1 MASKNR
7 DGASIGIIANPAA
20 GRDIRRLVAQASVFP
35 IAEKRNMITR
45 IFSALGAVGVS
56 TCYLIPDESGIAD
69 RVKRAI
75 DHGPPEGQVWPEV
88 EFLDM
93 PIEESP
99 ADTLEGTARMVERGV
114 GGIMVLGGDGTNRL
128 VAQACDGVPLTS
140 LSTGTNNVFP
150 MMREATIAG
159 LAAGLV
165 ATGALPREEAS
176 RRNKMLRIT
185 VNGAPRDMALV
196 DVCVSGAAWT
206 GAKALW
212 RAEALDQLFVT
223 FAEADAIGLSSIAGL
238 VRPVSR
244 EAPTGVALDLG
255 SAPGRGAEGLGAAGT
270 GADGGYRGGARVRPG
285 GRRGAPHPASAR
297 AWWRSTA
304 SVRSPSGPRTG
315 WEWCW
320 IPTARSPWKFPE
332 RWSLPRGAACWS
344 RRQRRAYPHK
354 DVPGGSIARNMA
366 LSCSPGGRKGLP
378 GWRLRLTC
386 RATTDGERP
395 WLLWTTIECADCASS
410 GAPAKGQRCWR
421 R

>member
-1 MASKNR
+1 MAREIS

-56 TCYLIPDESGIAD
+56 TCYMIPDESGIAD

-75 DHGPPEGQVWPEV
+75 GHGPPEGQVWPEV
-88 EFLDM
+88 AFLDM

-99 ADTLEGTARMVERGV
+99 ADTLEGTTRMVERGV

-176 RRNKMLRIT
+176 RRNKVLRIT

-244 EAPTGVALDLG
+244 DAAAGVALDLG
-255 SAPGRGAEGLGAAGT
+255 SAPGAARMVSAPLAPGLMADIGVERVFDLEAGV
-270 GADGGYRGGARVRPG
+270 AHPIRL
-285 GRRGAPHPASAR
+285 RRG
-297 AWWRSTA
+297 
-304 SVRSPSGPRTG
+304 V
-315 WEWCW
+315 
-320 IPTARSPWKFPE
+320 
-332 RWSLPRGAACWS
+332 
-344 RRQRRAYPHK
+344 
-354 DVPGGSIARNMA
+354 VA
-366 LSCSPGGRKGLP
+366 L
-378 GWRLRLTC
+378 
-386 RATTDGERP
+386 DGEREIAFGP
-395 WLLWTTIECADCASS
+395 EDRVGVVLDPDGPLTVEVPRAMELAARAGLLEQAADARLS
-410 GAPAKGQRCWR
+410 A
-421 R
+421 

>member
-1 MASKNR
+1 MAREIS

-56 TCYLIPDESGIAD
+56 TCYMIPDESGIAD

-75 DHGPPEGQVWPEV
+75 GHGPPEGQVWPEV
-88 EFLDM
+88 AFLDM

-176 RRNKMLRIT
+176 RRNKVLRIT

-244 EAPTGVALDLG
+244 DAAGGVALDLG
-255 SAPGRGAEGLGAAGT
+255 SAPGAARMVSAPLAPGLMADIGVERVFDLEAGVAHPIRLARG
-270 GADGGYRGGARVRPG
+270 V
-285 GRRGAPHPASAR
+285 
-297 AWWRSTA
+297 
-304 SVRSPSGPRTG
+304 V
-315 WEWCW
+315 
-320 IPTARSPWKFPE
+320 
-332 RWSLPRGAACWS
+332 
-344 RRQRRAYPHK
+344 
-354 DVPGGSIARNMA
+354 A
-366 LSCSPGGRKGLP
+366 L
-378 GWRLRLTC
+378 
-386 RATTDGERP
+386 DGEREIAFGP
-395 WLLWTTIECADCASS
+395 EDRVAVVLDPDGPLTVEVPRAMELAARGGLLEQAADARLS
-410 GAPAKGQRCWR
+410 A
-421 R
+421 

>member
-1 MASKNR
+1 MARKPLS
-7 DGASIGIIANPAA
+7 GSAVGIIANPAA

-56 TCYLIPDESGIAD
+56 TCYMIPDESGIAD

-75 DHGPPEGQVWPEV
+75 AHGPPDGQVWPEV

-93 PIEESP
+93 PIEGTP
-99 ADTLEGTARMVERGV
+99 ADTLEATTRMVARGV
-114 GGIMVLGGDGTNRL
+114 GGIVVLGGDGTNRL

-165 ATGALPREEAS
+165 ATGALPREEAA
-176 RRNKMLRIT
+176 RRNKVLRVR
-185 VNGAPRDMALV
+185 VNGVPRDIALV
-196 DVCVSGAAWT
+196 DVCVCGETWT

-244 EAPTGVALDLG
+244 DDPTGVAVDLAAVPG
-255 SAPGRGAEGLGAAGT
+255 AARTVSAPLAPGLMAEIGVERVADLEAG
-270 GADGGYRGGARVRPG
+270 V
-285 GRRGAPHPASAR
+285 PHPIR
-297 AWWRSTA
+297 L
-304 SVRSPSGPRTG
+304 
-315 WEWCW
+315 
-320 IPTARSPWKFPE
+320 E
-332 RWSLPRGAACWS
+332 RG
-344 RRQRRAYPHK
+344 
-354 DVPGGSIARNMA
+354 VVA
-366 LSCSPGGRKGLP
+366 L
-378 GWRLRLTC
+378 
-386 RATTDGERP
+386 DGEREIAFGP
-395 WLLWTTIECADCASS
+395 NDRVAVVLEPDGPLTVEIARAMALAAHGGLLEQSAAADP
-410 GAPAKGQRCWR
+410 PA
-421 R
+421 

>member
-1 MASKNR
+1 MAREIPN
-7 DGASIGIIANPAA
+7 GASIGIIANPAA

-45 IFSALGAVGVS
+45 IFSALGAVGVG
-56 TCYLIPDESGIAD
+56 TCYLIPDESGIAA

-75 DHGPPEGQVWPEV
+75 ELGPPEGQVWPEV
-88 EFLDM
+88 KFLDM

-99 ADTLEGTARMVERGV
+99 ADTLEATARMVELGV

-165 ATGALPREEAS
+165 ATGALARDEVS
-176 RRNKMLRIT
+176 RRNKVLRVT
-185 VNGAPRDMALV
+185 VNDAPRDIALV

-212 RAEALDQLFVT
+212 RADALDQLFVT

-244 EAPTGVALDLG
+244 DAPTGVALDLSAVPEAARTV
-255 SAPGRGAEGLGAAGT
+255 SAPLAPGLMADIGIERVFDLEAGV
-270 GADGGYRGGARVRPG
+270 A
-285 GRRGAPHPASAR
+285 HPIR
-297 AWWRSTA
+297 
-304 SVRSPSGPRTG
+304 
-315 WEWCW
+315 
-320 IPTARSPWKFPE
+320 
-332 RWSLPRGAACWS
+332 LPRGM
-344 RRQRRAYPHK
+344 
-354 DVPGGSIARNMA
+354 VA
-366 LSCSPGGRKGLP
+366 L
-378 GWRLRLTC
+378 
-386 RATTDGERP
+386 DGEREIAFGP
-395 WLLWTTIECADCASS
+395 EDRVAVVLEPDGPITVEIPRAMELAARSGLLEQAA
-410 GAPAKGQRCWR
+410 AARLPA
-421 R
+421 

>member
-1 MASKNR
+1 MASKITG
-7 DGASIGIIANPAA
+7 GASIGIIANPAA

-56 TCYLIPDESGIAD
+56 TCYMIPDESGIAD

-75 DHGPPEGQVWPEV
+75 GHGPPEGQVWPEV
-88 EFLDM
+88 AFLDM

-176 RRNKMLRIT
+176 RRNKVLRIT
-185 VNGAPRDMALV
+185 VNDAPRDMALV

-212 RAEALDQLFVT
+212 RAESLDQLFVT

-244 EAPTGVALDLG
+244 DAPGGVALDLG
-255 SAPGRGAEGLGAAGT
+255 SLPGAARMVSAPLAPGLMADIGVERVFDLEAGVAHPIRLARG
-270 GADGGYRGGARVRPG
+270 V
-285 GRRGAPHPASAR
+285 
-297 AWWRSTA
+297 
-304 SVRSPSGPRTG
+304 V
-315 WEWCW
+315 
-320 IPTARSPWKFPE
+320 
-332 RWSLPRGAACWS
+332 
-344 RRQRRAYPHK
+344 
-354 DVPGGSIARNMA
+354 A
-366 LSCSPGGRKGLP
+366 L
-378 GWRLRLTC
+378 
-386 RATTDGERP
+386 DGEREIAFGP
-395 WLLWTTIECADCASS
+395 EDRVAVVLDPDGPLTVEVPRAMELAARGGLLEQAAEARLS
-410 GAPAKGQRCWR
+410 A
-421 R
+421 

>member
-1 MASKNR
+1 MAREIPS
-7 DGASIGIIANPAA
+7 DSSVGIIANPAA

-56 TCYLIPDESGIAD
+56 TCYMIPDESGIAD

-75 DHGPPEGQVWPEV
+75 GLGPPAGQVWPEV
-88 EFLDM
+88 VFIDM

-99 ADTLEGTARMVERGV
+99 ADTLEATARMVELGV

-165 ATGALPREEAS
+165 ATGALTRDEAS
-176 RRNKMLRIT
+176 RRNKVLRVT
-185 VNGAPRDMALV
+185 VNDAPRDIALV

-212 RAEALDQLFVT
+212 RADALDQLFVT

-244 EAPTGVALDLG
+244 DAPTGVALDLG
-255 SAPGRGAEGLGAAGT
+255 SVPDAARTVAAPLAPGLMADIGVERVFDLEAGV
-270 GADGGYRGGARVRPG
+270 A
-285 GRRGAPHPASAR
+285 HPIR
-297 AWWRSTA
+297 
-304 SVRSPSGPRTG
+304 
-315 WEWCW
+315 
-320 IPTARSPWKFPE
+320 
-332 RWSLPRGAACWS
+332 LPRG
-344 RRQRRAYPHK
+344 
-354 DVPGGSIARNMA
+354 VVA
-366 LSCSPGGRKGLP
+366 L
-378 GWRLRLTC
+378 
-386 RATTDGERP
+386 DGEREIAFGSEDRVAVVLEP
-395 WLLWTTIECADCASS
+395 DGPLTVEIPRAMELAARSGLLEQAAATRL
-410 GAPAKGQRCWR
+410 PK
-421 R
+421 

>member
-1 MASKNR
+1 MAREIPN
-7 DGASIGIIANPAA
+7 GASIGIIANPAA

-45 IFSALGAVGVS
+45 IFSALGAVGVG
-56 TCYLIPDESGIAD
+56 TCYLIPDESGIAA

-75 DHGPPEGQVWPEV
+75 ELGPPEGQVWPEV
-88 EFLDM
+88 VFLDM

-99 ADTLEGTARMVERGV
+99 ADTLEATARMVELGV

-165 ATGALPREEAS
+165 ATGALARDEVS
-176 RRNKMLRIT
+176 RRNKVLRVT
-185 VNGAPRDMALV
+185 VNDAPRDIALV

-212 RAEALDQLFVT
+212 RADALDQLFVT

-244 EAPTGVALDLG
+244 DAPTGVALDLSAVPEAARTV
-255 SAPGRGAEGLGAAGT
+255 SAPLAPGLMADIGIERVFDLEAGV
-270 GADGGYRGGARVRPG
+270 AHSIR
-285 GRRGAPHPASAR
+285 
-297 AWWRSTA
+297 
-304 SVRSPSGPRTG
+304 
-315 WEWCW
+315 
-320 IPTARSPWKFPE
+320 
-332 RWSLPRGAACWS
+332 LPRGM
-344 RRQRRAYPHK
+344 
-354 DVPGGSIARNMA
+354 VA
-366 LSCSPGGRKGLP
+366 L
-378 GWRLRLTC
+378 
-386 RATTDGERP
+386 DGEREIAFGP
-395 WLLWTTIECADCASS
+395 EDRVAVVLEPDGPITVEIPRAMELAARSGLLEQAA
-410 GAPAKGQRCWR
+410 AARLPA
-421 R
+421 

>member
-1 MASKNR
+1 MARENPGCS
-7 DGASIGIIANPAA
+7 SIGIIANPAA

-56 TCYLIPDESGIAD
+56 TCYMIPDESGIAD

-75 DHGPPEGQVWPEV
+75 GLGPPEGQVWPEV
-88 EFLDM
+88 EFIDM
-93 PIEESP
+93 PIEESA
-99 ADTLEGTARMVERGV
+99 ADTLEATARMVERGV

-176 RRNKMLRIT
+176 RRNKVLRVT
-185 VNGAPRDMALV
+185 VNGTPRDIALV

-212 RAEALDQLFVT
+212 RADALDQLFVT

-244 EAPTGVALDLG
+244 DAPTGVALDLG
-255 SAPGRGAEGLGAAGT
+255 AVPAAARTVSAPLAPGLMADIGVERVSDMEAGV
-270 GADGGYRGGARVRPG
+270 A
-285 GRRGAPHPASAR
+285 HPIR
-297 AWWRSTA
+297 
-304 SVRSPSGPRTG
+304 
-315 WEWCW
+315 
-320 IPTARSPWKFPE
+320 
-332 RWSLPRGAACWS
+332 LPRG
-344 RRQRRAYPHK
+344 
-354 DVPGGSIARNMA
+354 VLA
-366 LSCSPGGRKGLP
+366 L
-378 GWRLRLTC
+378 
-386 RATTDGERP
+386 DGEREIAYGP
-395 WLLWTTIECADCASS
+395 EDRVAVVLEPDGPLTVEIPKAMELAARSGLLEQAAA
-410 GAPAKGQRCWR
+410 GRLPA
-421 R
+421 

>member
-1 MASKNR
+1 MAREIS

-45 IFSALGAVGVS
+45 IFSALGAVGVG

-69 RVKRAI
+69 RVRRAV
-75 DHGPPEGQVWPEV
+75 DLGPPEGQVWPEV
-88 EFLDM
+88 VFLDM
-93 PIEESP
+93 EVEGTPD
-99 ADTLEGTARMVERGV
+99 DTLEGTARMVAQGV

-176 RRNKMLRIT
+176 RRNKVLRIT

-244 EAPTGVALDLG
+244 DAAGGVARDLGSLPGATRMVSAPLAPGLMADIGVERVFDLEAGVAHPIRLTRGVVALDGEREIAFGPEDRVAVVLD
-255 SAPGRGAEGLGAAGT
+255 P
-270 GADGGYRGGARVRPG
+270 DGPLTVEVP
-285 GRRGAPHPASAR
+285 R
-297 AWWRSTA
+297 AMELA
-304 SVRSPSGPRTG
+304 
-315 WEWCW
+315 
-320 IPTARSPWKFPE
+320 ARSGLLE
-332 RWSLPRGAACWS
+332 QAA
-344 RRQRRAYPHK
+344 
-354 DVPGGSIARNMA
+354 DAR
-366 LSCSPGGRKGLP
+366 LS
-378 GWRLRLTC
+378 
-386 RATTDGERP
+386 A
-395 WLLWTTIECADCASS
+395 
-410 GAPAKGQRCWR
+410 
-421 R
+421 